1 MFREE
6 TEGAWETGHVV
17 PFYNDLISFYVK
29 WGEDAYP
36 DGCLVGLT
44 KPLALSVLL
53 NWCLATVMSKEG
65 PPAPVQH
72 LQFTC
77 PTPSLDPS

>member
-1 MFREE
+1 M
-6 TEGAWETGHVV
+6 VS
-17 PFYNDLISFYVK
+17 FYNEVISFYVK

-44 KPLALSVLL
+44 KPLTLSMLL

-65 PPAPVQH
+65 PPAPVQPLCSFSSLAPH
-72 LQFTC
+72 
-77 PTPSLDPS
+77 PSSTQVDPLSIST